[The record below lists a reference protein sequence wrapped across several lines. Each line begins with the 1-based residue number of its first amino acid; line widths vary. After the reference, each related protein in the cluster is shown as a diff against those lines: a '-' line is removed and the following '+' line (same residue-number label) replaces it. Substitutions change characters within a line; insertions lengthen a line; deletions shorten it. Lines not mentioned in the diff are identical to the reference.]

1 MSIALMTEAWKLQD
15 LSSTQKLVL
24 LSLADNANDQGECYP
39 SMAQVS
45 RRTCLSER
53 AVRDAIRSL
62 EAMGYV
68 RSVSRLGTS
77 TMYHLTT
84 TPAAAAA
91 PAGNAP
97 RQEMPPR
104 AERAAP
110 PPRQEVPPT
119 PAAAA
124 PKPSINRQL
133 NRQLTVKARTAIA
146 AIELPDWLPRS
157 AWVDWVEH
165 RIAVK
170 APLTERAASMGIR
183 LLEKLKDQG
192 HDPVEV
198 IEQSVRTGKWTDF
211 YPLKNQTAGSGKRP
225 TQSQAN
231 AQWMANLWSD
241 PQPATV
247 DMGTFDAST
256 GQPV

>member
-1 MSIALMTEAWKLQD
+1 
-15 LSSTQKLVL
+15 
-24 LSLADNANDQGECYP
+24 
-39 SMAQVS
+39 
-45 RRTCLSER
+45 
-53 AVRDAIRSL
+53 
-62 EAMGYV
+62 
-68 RSVSRLGTS
+68 
-77 TMYHLTT
+77 
-84 TPAAAAA
+84 
-91 PAGNAP
+91 
-97 RQEMPPR
+97 
-104 AERAAP
+104 
-110 PPRQEVPPT
+110 
-119 PAAAA
+119 
-124 PKPSINRQL
+124 L

-211 YPLKNQTAGSGKRP
+211 YPLKNQTAGSGRRP
-225 TQSQAN
+225 TPSQAN

-241 PQPATV
+241 SQPATV